1 MGSAAGDADRAE
13 ALLLASSCPA
23 AAFDMR
29 KQLGHWERA
38 LELAEQLEPHAV
50 GSLALLRAQ
59 GLEADGQVEAALAM
73 YQQAF
78 EAPDLDAA
86 AGGSTVATDC
96 QGGMARCS
104 IMAGDLERGMQ
115 LAAGS
120 GSRELLLQCAE
131 LLEGQQQ
138 AMQVRQGAPGGK
150 SDA

>member
-23 AAFDMR
+23 AAIDMR
-29 KQLGHWERA
+29 KQLGHWER
-38 LELAEQLEPHAV
+38 AEQLEPHAV

-73 YQQAF
+73 YQPAF

>member
-23 AAFDMR
+23 AAIDLR

-59 GLEADGQVEAALAM
+59 GLEADGHVEAALAI

-78 EAPDLDAA
+78 EAPAHIIAQERPLTWRHLRW
-86 AGGSTVATDC
+86 GRPE
-96 QGGMARCS
+96 RCRRRCVG
-104 IMAGDLERGMQ
+104 IG
-115 LAAGS
+115 
-120 GSRELLLQCAE
+120 
-131 LLEGQQQ
+131 
-138 AMQVRQGAPGGK
+138 
-150 SDA
+150 